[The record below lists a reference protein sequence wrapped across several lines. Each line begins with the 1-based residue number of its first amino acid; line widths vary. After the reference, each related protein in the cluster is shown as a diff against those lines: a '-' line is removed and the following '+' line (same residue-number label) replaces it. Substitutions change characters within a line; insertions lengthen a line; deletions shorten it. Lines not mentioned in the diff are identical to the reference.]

1 MIQSGSAQRRRRWG
15 ASRLLGLVAL
25 ASGACGGPQDH
36 GTKGV
41 TCFRDDD
48 CKPGLICVAPEGAKK
63 RVCSDDPTPLISNV
77 DGPPIAETGGT
88 PPAVGGA
95 AGGGMTPGGTSAMA
109 GRGGGGRGGMASGG
123 DSAGTDTGGTDI
135 GGTDT
140 GGTDTGGT
148 GGGASGSA
156 NGGGGSGG
164 GGTGGGGTGGG
175 GTDPVGGTTP

>member
-1 MIQSGSAQRRRRWG
+1 LIQSRSTQLRGRWG
-15 ASRLLGLVAL
+15 TRRLLGLVAL
-25 ASGACGGPQDH
+25 AASGACGGPQDH

-88 PPAVGGA
+88 PPAVGGV
-95 AGGGMTPGGTSAMA
+95 AGGGMTPGGTSSMA
-109 GRGGGGRGGMASGG
+109 GRGGGGRGGMATGG
-123 DSAGTDTGGTDI
+123 DSAGTDTGGTE
-135 GGTDT
+135 GGAET

-148 GGGASGSA
+148 GGGSSGSA
-156 NGGGGSGG
+156 NAG
-164 GGTGGGGTGGG
+164 GGTGGGNGGGGAG